1 MIANDSVHF
10 EIEKKSAFVFDS
22 TPHVWHAV
30 IFYGFWIVLSWET
43 IQFTSMIGGAMK
55 VRTVRQ
61 IKQQQRHQ
69 RQQGI
74 LANRINWSHCFMP
87 L

>member
-1 MIANDSVHF
+1 MS
-10 EIEKKSAFVFDS
+10 
-22 TPHVWHAV
+22 
-30 IFYGFWIVLSWET
+30 
-43 IQFTSMIGGAMK
+43 AMK

-74 LANRINWSHCFMP
+74 IHRTIKNKFLY
-87 L
+87 